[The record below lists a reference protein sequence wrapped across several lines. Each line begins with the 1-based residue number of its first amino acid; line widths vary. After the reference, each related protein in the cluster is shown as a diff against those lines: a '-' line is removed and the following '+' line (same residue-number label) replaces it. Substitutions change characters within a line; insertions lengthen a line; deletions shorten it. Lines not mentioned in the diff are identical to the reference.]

1 MSGGSW
7 VYEEPLSFRLPGFLA
22 HRPPWDAIFVL
33 LPIVSLLPI
42 SNFFFFFPEADT
54 VISTQS
60 AWPHSPARGSVTHGN
75 EREAGD
81 RTPHTHILSRPRP
94 SLALAV

>member
-1 MSGGSW
+1 MKNHCRFGC
-7 VYEEPLSFRLPGFLA
+7 LA
-22 HRPPWDAIFVL
+22 SSLTGHLGMPFFVL

-42 SNFFFFFPEADT
+42 SNFFFFFFPEADA